1 MKNYYE
7 QYCNILTNV
16 IREAKNSMYQNQIIN
31 YNSKIKTAW
40 NIIKS
45 VSVRQNEHKLVNTK
59 ILWTPLINSFYQ

>member
-1 MKNYYE
+1 
-7 QYCNILTNV
+7 LTNV
-16 IREAKNSMYQNQIIN
+16 VRETKTSMYKNQIIN

-59 ILWTPLINSFYQ
+59 IFWTPLINFFY

>member
-59 ILWTPLINSFYQ
+59 IL